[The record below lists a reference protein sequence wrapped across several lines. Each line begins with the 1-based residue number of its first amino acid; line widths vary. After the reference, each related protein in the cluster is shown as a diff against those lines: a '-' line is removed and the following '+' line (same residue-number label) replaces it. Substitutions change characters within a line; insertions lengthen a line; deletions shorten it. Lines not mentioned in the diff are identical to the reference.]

1 MARHNRLSVLNIG
14 QSIGLI
20 PVFYNSDFQTALKI
34 TNACLN
40 GGAKVVEFV
49 NRGPGALDVF
59 TQLEATCQKDHPDAI
74 LGVGSIVDAPTAA
87 LFIAAGAN
95 FIVGPCFDH
104 DVAMLCNKRKVPY
117 MPGCGTV
124 TEIHQAHTA
133 GVEICKLFP
142 GGEVGGPSFVK
153 AVLGPMPFASLMP
166 TGGVSP
172 TRESLTAWFK
182 AGITMCGMGSKLI
195 TKEIISEEKYETLT
209 QTVKETIAIIQAL
222 KKEKK

>member
-1 MARHNRLSVLNIG
+1 MARHNRLTVLNIG
-14 QSIGLI
+14 QAIGMI
-20 PVFYNSDFQTALKI
+20 PVFYHGDFHTALNI
-34 TNACLN
+34 THACIA

-49 NRGPGALDVF
+49 NRGPSALEVF
-59 TQLEATCQKDHPDAI
+59 SKLESASQKDFPDAI

-104 DVAMLCNKRKVPY
+104 DVATLCNKRKIPY
-117 MPGCGTV
+117 MPGCATV
-124 TEIHQAHTA
+124 TEIHQAHAA

-172 TRESLTAWFK
+172 TRESLTAWFD

-195 TKEIISEEKYETLT
+195 TKEIIATKNYDALT

-222 KKEKK
+222 KKDNK